1 MFCQLAVSCFVLS
14 GDSAVETFD
23 VKSCRSKLAEHYK
36 RTASVPTSVWTKKS
50 PVDIHQIYTRL
61 SWVKEEQT
69 LAGSSQSELKH
80 YTDVFT
86 TNNDVVPK
94 RILVQG
100 QTGIGKSTFVKKLS
114 VDFAEC
120 DDETTG
126 DTKKGALR
134 RFEDGGDVLVS
145 EVKEA
150 AFQDYEDS
158 SRSSGKHEDM
168 SENQKESLK
177 KFELVLVINLK
188 EKSKC
193 PSLREIVRCCSI
205 FPEEETALVDDLLS
219 YITKNQE
226 KVLLVFDGYDEYRCG
241 SNSEIYEIFRG
252 KKLRNCC
259 VLITTRISKADGLR
273 EFKDV
278 HAEITGFSEKD
289 RVDFMIKFLGGKAE
303 AEAEELR
310 RYLSRKKLTDLTR
323 VPLLLLFFC
332 TLWKK
337 GKLTSF
343 PETKT
348 KLYVGIVQYVLDYN
362 QGKDS
367 PARFGKVHDFKDILA
382 EIGKVALECLLKDD
396 HVFEYDEL
404 SAAILCDES
413 FIIGLLQ
420 VTEYAE
426 NLRPSGMVSFIHKSI
441 QEFLAAWYIANSCVP
456 DGNLGGIEQHA
467 LTLEDFQA
475 WENVF
480 QFVCGLSDDGAVTV
494 FHLLTSL
501 RISDPT
507 LDVSKIVPDVENETV
522 VPLCDVTDR
531 HESFRNVVYDSFQEV
546 RSKAELLSNWFD
558 CNGGI
563 FLVSTER
570 SLPDLIP
577 KVDDFTKLAHSRGSQ
592 VIFGRNSMVY
602 ELLKFLDCL
611 HTLISKSESSEVF
624 NVKNFLGKLE
634 EIFFVSSISSILC
647 FRNGKC
653 YIYFTGLE
661 LFDDEDAHLFA
672 ETIVDS
678 FLSPSANMRSEWS
691 CLKFLTSLRCW
702 CGLSGQS
709 CRALGAAI
717 KDCEHLKRIVVHDC
731 DDSVTELLEHVRR
744 PSKCSLEIGAFVRAK
759 EGKCDLTSSGA
770 VKFASLIS
778 KFDNIIS
785 LCLDFSN
792 CCSAAVD
799 TLVASITH
807 NTLKRLVLH
816 GTRLTLTVA
825 ALLGRSLPEMSF
837 LKVLKLTGLDGN
849 ILEAEEMEA
858 LFGRFNKTLPLSRLT
873 LSGFSVGGCLS
884 SLAKSLPF
892 FPTLGELTLE
902 QLNMDEHAQCSLLQS
917 FGFIPNLKV
926 MKVQSKALRH
936 PCCCTTKVSTG
947 RGHRLGDYKTL
958 ELNGISLTQTVAAA
972 LGRLLPEMSFLQELE
987 LTDVDGSSLQ
997 AEEMEAL
1004 FGRCN
1009 TMMPLCKLVFSG
1021 FKVGGCLAP
1030 LTKSFHF
1037 FPNLRELKLEKLNM
1051 NENDQCGLLESLPF
1065 IRNLTVLNIQTRPL
1079 GDADCCM
1086 AELKTDDYFRQ
1097 TAIKRLTL
1105 KGIIF
1110 TQATTSA
1117 LGQSLPEMLSLQAL
1131 EVTGVRH
1138 ESILQTKEIEAL
1150 FGRFNG
1156 VLPLYSLIFRDFSVT
1171 GSIAPLTKSFC
1182 YFPNLVELNLAE
1194 INMDEHN
1201 SCGLLE
1207 NLRFVPN
1214 LMELRVDGKPLDRA
1228 DCCTAKGNTVGGFP
1242 LKNLKELTLYKVCLT
1257 PAVTSMLG
1265 QILPEMS
1272 SLEEFVLSG
1281 VDGSVI
1287 KAEEMEALF
1296 GGLNKTLPL
1305 HHLTFSVFSVRGSFA
1320 PLKSFR
1326 FLANLRVLH
1335 LGGLNMGE
1343 HNLCALLE
1351 SLKFIPDL
1359 KVLTVEG
1366 SPQGDAHCCS
1376 AELNVM
1382 ASITHKTL
1390 EHLTLDGISLTPVS
1404 AALLGR
1410 SLPEMSSLQVLE
1422 LTGVDGSIQLQAKEM
1437 EALLGGFN
1445 KTLPLYRLTLRN
1457 FSSRGCLATLCK
1469 SFRFFPNLRQLS
1481 LGQMNMDE
1489 RDVCSLLQNL
1499 RFIRS
1504 LRALRVQSEDQR
1516 DAGCYTAKLNTFGS
1530 STIEIHEKLNLN
1542 GISLTPAAA
1551 AALGRSLP
1559 EMASL
1564 QILEI
1569 TGRDRRI
1576 LQGEEMEALF
1586 GGFDKPIPL
1595 RELTFSGFSV
1605 RGCLAPLIKS
1615 LHFFPNL
1622 TELRLERLNVDENDQ
1637 CGLLK
1642 SFGPIRNLTELSVWI
1657 RRWSDLNS
1665 FHYHS
1670 FKTNIF
1676 DRLAHDRDLLEKRLK
1691 VGGISL
1697 TPAVAAVFGLLLPE
1711 MSFLHTLEVTGV
1723 NRSILEAEE
1732 IEALFGRFNKT
1743 LPLHRLTLK
1752 SLSMKGCLSPLYRNF
1767 HLFPSLRELD
1777 LKDLDLGE
1785 HDSCFLK
1792 PLCCKAEITV
1802 RVCSGKVTCKNL
1814 EQLKLDRIRL
1824 TPAAAVALGQSL
1836 PEMSSLQVL
1845 QLTHID
1851 RSILQAEEME
1861 ALFGG
1866 FNKRMPLFLLTL
1878 NGFSVRGCLAPL
1890 FRSLRF
1896 FPNLTE
1902 LNLEMLNMDEHDLN
1916 GLLESFQF
1924 IPNLQELVLSRNPLA
1939 HSVRCI
1945 VPHVINLKKLRSL
1958 WIEQTNHSE
1967 EDLIYVRD
1975 TVQQALPELKI
1986 RGDTG
1991 LSSGCNQM

>member
-1 MFCQLAVSCFVLS
+1 M
-14 GDSAVETFD
+14 
-23 VKSCRSKLAEHYK
+23 KSCRSKLAKHYK

-50 PVDIHQIYTRL
+50 PIDIHQIYTRL

-69 LAGSSQSELKH
+69 LAGSLRSQLKH

-86 TNNDVVPK
+86 ANKDGVVPK

-114 VDFAEC
+114 VDWAEF
-120 DDETTG
+120 DQEIMG
-126 DTKKGALR
+126 DTKKDALR
-134 RFEDGGDVLVS
+134 RFEDGGDVPVS
-145 EVKEA
+145 ELNEA
-150 AFQDYEDS
+150 VFQDYRGP
-158 SRSSGKHEDM
+158 SRSSGKHKDT
-168 SENQKESLK
+168 SETQKESLK

-188 EKSKC
+188 EVSKC

-205 FPEEETALVDDLLS
+205 FPEEETALADDLLS

-259 VLITTRISKADGLR
+259 VLITTRISKADELR
-273 EFKDV
+273 EFKDM
-278 HAEITGFSEKD
+278 HAEITGFSEVD
-289 RVDFMIKFLGGKAE
+289 RVDYMIKVLGGKAE
-303 AEAEELR
+303 ADELEHH
-310 RYLSRKKLTDLTR
+310 LSRKKLTDLTR

-337 GKLTSF
+337 GKLKSF

-348 KLYVGIVQYVLDYN
+348 KLYLGIVQYVLDYN

-367 PARFGKVHDFKDILA
+367 PSRFGKVHDFKDILA

-456 DGNLGGIEQHA
+456 NGNLGGIEQHA

-480 QFVCGLSDDGAVTV
+480 QFVCGLSEDGAVKV
-494 FHLLTSL
+494 FKLLTSL

-507 LDVSKIVPDVENETV
+507 LDVSKIVPDVENETD

-531 HESFRNVVYDSFQEV
+531 HKSFRNLAYDSFQEV
-546 RSKAELLSNWFD
+546 NSKAELLSHWFD

-563 FLVSTER
+563 FVVSSER
-570 SLPDLIP
+570 PLPELIP
-577 KVDDFTKLAHSRGSQ
+577 NVNNFTKLAHSLGAQ
-592 VIFGRNSMVY
+592 VIFRRNSMMYMY
-602 ELLKFLDCL
+602 ELLKFLNCL
-611 HTLISKSESSEVF
+611 HTPISKSESSEVF
-624 NVKNFLGKLE
+624 TVEDFIRTFEKVFFLSV
-634 EIFFVSSISSILC
+634 FSCVLC
-647 FRNGKC
+647 FRNGKFH
-653 YIYFTGLE
+653 IYLTGLE
-661 LFDDEDAHLFA
+661 LHRDAEAHRFA
-672 ETIVDS
+672 ETTDS
-678 FLSPSANMRSEWS
+678 FLSPSANMCLEWS

-717 KDCEHLKRIVVHDC
+717 RDCEHLKRIVVNEC
-731 DDSVTELLEHVRR
+731 DDSVTDLLEHVRK
-744 PSKCSLEIGAFVRAK
+744 PSKCSLEIGSFFIPTE
-759 EGKCDLTSSGA
+759 EGNSSKCDLTTCGA
-770 VKFASLIS
+770 LKFARLIS
-778 KFDNIIS
+778 KFDNIIT
-785 LCLDFSN
+785 LCLNLSS

-799 TLVASITH
+799 TLVNSITH

-816 GTRLTLTVA
+816 GMRLNSTVA
-825 ALLGRSLPEMSF
+825 ALLGRSLPEMSS
-837 LKVLKLTGLDGN
+837 LEALELTELDGSV
-849 ILEAEEMEA
+849 LEVEQIEA
-858 LFGRFNKTLPLSRLT
+858 LFGGFNKTLPLSRLS
-873 LSGFSVGGCLS
+873 LSGFSVRGCLS
-884 SLAKSLPF
+884 PLAKSLSF
-892 FPTLGELTLE
+892 FPTLSKLKLE
-902 QLNMDEHAQCSLLQS
+902 KLNMDEHVQCSLLQS
-917 FGFIPNLKV
+917 LVFIPNLKV

-936 PCCCTTKVSTG
+936 PCCCTTKVSTV
-947 RGHRLGDYKTL
+947 RGYKLGDYKIL
-958 ELNGISLTQTVAAA
+958 ELNGISLTQTVTTA

-987 LTDVDGSSLQ
+987 LTDIDGSILQ
-997 AEEMEAL
+997 SEEMEAL

-1009 TMMPLCKLVFSG
+1009 RTMPLCKLVFCG

-1037 FPNLRELKLEKLNM
+1037 FPRLRELKLEKLNM
-1051 NENDQCGLLESLPF
+1051 DENDQCGLLESLPF
-1065 IRNLTVLNIQTRPL
+1065 IRNLTALKIQTGPL
-1079 GDADCCM
+1079 GDADCCT
-1086 AELKTDDYFRQ
+1086 AELYTSDYFRP
-1097 TAIKRLTL
+1097 TAYSDKRLTL
-1105 KGIIF
+1105 KGILL
-1110 TQATTSA
+1110 TQATIAA

-1131 EVTGVRH
+1131 EVTGVRY
-1138 ESILQTKEIEAL
+1138 ENILQTEEIETL
-1150 FGRFNG
+1150 FGRFSV

-1171 GSIAPLTKSFC
+1171 GSIASLTKSFC
-1182 YFPNLVELNLAE
+1182 YFPNLMELNLAK

-1201 SCGLLE
+1201 LCGLLE
-1207 NLRFVPN
+1207 SLKFVPN
-1214 LMELRVDGKPLDRA
+1214 LRELKVDGKPLDHEG
-1228 DCCTAKGNTVGGFP
+1228 CCTAKVNTVVGFP
-1242 LKNLKELTLYKVCLT
+1242 LKTLKELTLYSVCLT
-1257 PAVTSMLG
+1257 PAVATMLG

-1272 SLEEFVLSG
+1272 SLQELVLTG
-1281 VDGSVI
+1281 AGSIV
-1287 KAEEMEALF
+1287 KAEQMETLF
-1296 GGLNKTLPL
+1296 RGLNKTLPL
-1305 HHLTFSVFSVRGSFA
+1305 HHLTFCDFSVRGSLA
-1320 PLKSFR
+1320 PFIKSFR
-1326 FLANLRVLH
+1326 FLANLSVLH
-1335 LGGLNMGE
+1335 LGRLNMDE
-1343 HNLCALLE
+1343 HNLCSLLE
-1351 SLKFIPDL
+1351 SLRFTPNL
-1359 KVLTVEG
+1359 KVLRVEG
-1366 SPQGDAHCCS
+1366 RPQGDAHCCS
-1376 AELNVM
+1376 AELNVA

-1390 EHLTLDGISLTPVS
+1390 EHLTLDGLSLTPVS

-1422 LTGVDGSIQLQAKEM
+1422 LTGVDGSILQAKEM
-1437 EALLGGFN
+1437 EELFGGFD
-1445 KTLPLYRLTLRN
+1445 KTVPLYRLTLRN

-1469 SFRFFPNLRQLS
+1469 SLRFFPNLSQLS
-1481 LGQMNMDE
+1481 LGQLNMDE
-1489 RDVCSLLQNL
+1489 QDVCSLLQNL

-1516 DAGCYTAKLNTFGS
+1516 DAYCYTEILKTFGT
-1530 STIEIHEKLNLN
+1530 STTEIHGKLHLN
-1542 GISLTPAAA
+1542 GISLTPAAT

-1564 QILEI
+1564 QVLEI
-1569 TGRDRRI
+1569 TGRGRHV
-1576 LQGEEMEALF
+1576 LQADEMAAMF
-1586 GGFDKPIPL
+1586 GGFNKPMPL
-1595 RELTFSGFSV
+1595 RELTLSDFSV

-1615 LHFFPNL
+1615 LRFYPNL
-1622 TELRLERLNVDENDQ
+1622 TELRLERLNMDENDQ

-1642 SFGPIRNLTELSVWI
+1642 GFGLIRNLTELRVCV
-1657 RRWSDLNS
+1657 RKWSDLSS
-1665 FHYHS
+1665 FHYYS
-1670 FKTNIF
+1670 SKSNIF
-1676 DRLAHDRDLLEKRLK
+1676 DRLTHDRLEKSLK
-1691 VGGISL
+1691 FDGISL
-1697 TPAVAAVFGLLLPE
+1697 TPRVGAVLGLLLPE
-1711 MSFLHTLEVTGV
+1711 MLSLHTLEVTEGF
-1723 NRSILEAEE
+1723 LEAEE
-1732 IEALFGRFNKT
+1732 MEVLFGILNKT
-1743 LPLHRLTLK
+1743 LPLHRLTFR
-1752 SLSMKGCLSPLYRNF
+1752 SLSFRGCPSPLYRNLHF
-1767 HLFPSLRELD
+1767 FPNLRELSLID
-1777 LKDLDLGE
+1777 LGMGE

-1792 PLCCKAEITV
+1792 PLCCKAEI
-1802 RVCSGKVTCKNL
+1802 RVSSEKVTLKNL
-1814 EQLKLDRIRL
+1814 EQLMLDGIRL

-1845 QLTHID
+1845 QLTQMD
-1851 RSILQAEEME
+1851 PSILRAKDME

-1866 FNKRMPLFLLTL
+1866 LNKTMPLFQLTL

-1896 FPNLTE
+1896 FPNLVE

-1924 IPNLQELVLSRNPLA
+1924 IPNLQELILSRNPLG

-1945 VPHVINLKKLRSL
+1945 VPHVINLKKLRFL
-1958 WIEQTNHSE
+1958 WIEQTDHSD

-1975 TVQQALPELKI
+1975 SVQQALPELEI
-1986 RGDTG
+1986 RGNTG

>member
-1 MFCQLAVSCFVLS
+1 MFCQLAVSCFILS

-61 SWVKEEQT
+61 SWVKEEQAI
-69 LAGSSQSELKH
+69 AGSSQSELKH

-86 TNNDVVPK
+86 ANKNGVVPK

-126 DTKKGALR
+126 DTKKDALR

-168 SENQKESLK
+168 SENQRESLK

-188 EKSKC
+188 EVSKC

-259 VLITTRISKADGLR
+259 VLITTRISKADELR

-303 AEAEELR
+303 AEELR
-310 RYLSRKKLTDLTR
+310 RHLSRKKLTDLTR

-480 QFVCGLSDDGAVTV
+480 QFVCGLSDDGAVKV

-522 VPLCDVTDR
+522 VPLCDVTGR

-546 RSKAELLSNWFD
+546 SSKAELLSHWFD
-558 CNGGI
+558 CSGGI
-563 FLVSTER
+563 FLVSRER
-570 SLPDLIP
+570 SFPDLIP

-592 VIFGRNSMVY
+592 VIFGHISMVY

-611 HTLISKSESSEVF
+611 HTESSELF
-624 NVKNFLGKLE
+624 TGENFPRKFE
-634 EIFFVSSISSILC
+634 EIFFIFSISSILC
-647 FRNGKC
+647 FRNGKF
-653 YIYFTGLE
+653 YIYFTSLE
-661 LFDDEDAHLFA
+661 LLFDGDAHLFA
-672 ETIVDS
+672 ETIADS
-678 FLSPSANMRSEWS
+678 SANMCSEWS

-709 CRALGAAI
+709 CRALGAVI

-731 DDSVTELLEHVRR
+731 DDSVTELLEHVRK
-744 PSKCSLEIGAFVRAK
+744 PSKCSLEIGSFFRGK
-759 EGKCDLTSSGA
+759 QGKCDLTSSGA

-778 KFDNIIS
+778 KFDNIIA
-785 LCLDFSN
+785 LCLDLSN

-807 NTLKRLVLH
+807 NTLKRLTLH
-816 GTRLTLTVA
+816 GTRLAPTVA
-825 ALLGRSLPEMSF
+825 ALLGRSLPEMSS
-837 LKVLKLTGLDGN
+837 LEVLELAGLDGSN
-849 ILEAEEMEA
+849 LETEEIEA
-858 LFGRFNKTLPLSRLT
+858 LFGGFNKTLPLSRLI
-873 LSGFSVGGCLS
+873 LSGFSVRGCLS
-884 SLAKSLPF
+884 PLAKSLPF
-892 FPTLGELTLE
+892 FPTLSELKLE
-902 QLNMDEHAQCSLLQS
+902 QLNMDERAQCSLLQS

-936 PCCCTTKVSTG
+936 PCCCTAKVSTD
-947 RGHRLGDYKTL
+947 RGYKLGDYKTL

-987 LTDVDGSSLQ
+987 FTDVDGSILQ
-997 AEEMEAL
+997 AEEMESL

-1009 TMMPLCKLVFSG
+1009 RTMPLCKLIFSG
-1021 FKVGGCLAP
+1021 FKVEGCLAP
-1030 LTKSFHF
+1030 LTKSFLF
-1037 FPNLRELKLEKLNM
+1037 FPNLKELMLEKLNM
-1051 NENDQCGLLESLPF
+1051 DENDQCGLLESLPF

-1086 AELKTDDYFRQ
+1086 AELKTDDYFRL

-1117 LGQSLPEMLSLQAL
+1117 LGQSLPEMLSLQVL

-1228 DCCTAKGNTVGGFP
+1228 DCCTAKGNTVGGLP
-1242 LKNLKELTLYKVCLT
+1242 LKTLKELTLYGVCLT
-1257 PAVTSMLG
+1257 PAVATMLG

-1272 SLEEFVLSG
+1272 SLQEFVLSG

-1335 LGGLNMGE
+1335 LGRLNMGE

-1351 SLKFIPDL
+1351 SLKFIPNL
-1359 KVLTVEG
+1359 KALSVEG

-1382 ASITHKTL
+1382 TSITHKTL
-1390 EHLTLDGISLTPVS
+1390 EHLRLDGISLTPVS

-1410 SLPEMSSLQVLE
+1410 SLPEMSSLKGLE
-1422 LTGVDGSIQLQAKEM
+1422 LTGVDGSILQAKEM
-1437 EALLGGFN
+1437 EALFGGFN

-1481 LGQMNMDE
+1481 LGQMNMGE
-1489 RDVCSLLQNL
+1489 QDVCTLLRNL

-1504 LRALRVQSEDQR
+1504 LRALKVQNKDQR
-1516 DAGCYTAKLNTFGS
+1516 DAYCYTEILKTFGS
-1530 STIEIHEKLNLN
+1530 STTDIHGKLHLN
-1542 GISLTPAAA
+1542 GIRLTTAAA
-1551 AALGRSLP
+1551 AALGLSLP
-1559 EMASL
+1559 QMAFL
-1564 QILEI
+1564 QVLEI
-1569 TGRDRRI
+1569 TGQDRRI

-1586 GGFDKPIPL
+1586 GGFNKPMPL
-1595 RELTFSGFSV
+1595 REFTFSGFSV

-1615 LHFFPNL
+1615 LRFFPNL
-1622 TELRLERLNVDENDQ
+1622 TELRLERLNMDENDQ

-1642 SFGPIRNLTELSVWI
+1642 SFVPIRSLTELSVCV

-1670 FKTNIF
+1670 SRTNIF

-1691 VGGISL
+1691 LDGISL
-1697 TPAVAAVFGLLLPE
+1697 TPAVAAVLGLLLPE

-1732 IEALFGRFNKT
+1732 MEALFGRFNKT

-1767 HLFPSLRELD
+1767 HLFPSLRKLNLENLD
-1777 LKDLDLGE
+1777 MGE

-1792 PLCCKAEITV
+1792 PLCCKAQTNV
-1802 RVCSGKVTCKNL
+1802 RVCSGKVTYKNL
-1814 EQLKLDRIRL
+1814 EELRLDSIRL
-1824 TPAAAVALGQSL
+1824 SPAAAVALGQSL
-1836 PEMSSLQVL
+1836 PEMSSLQVF
-1845 QLTHID
+1845 QLTHMD
-1851 RSILQAEEME
+1851 RSILRAEEME

-1866 FNKRMPLFLLTL
+1866 FNKTMPLLQLTL

-1896 FPNLTE
+1896 FPNLIE
-1902 LNLEMLNMDEHDLN
+1902 LNLEMLNMDEHDLS

-1945 VPHVINLKKLRSL
+1945 VPHVTQLEEASVSL
-1958 WIEQTNHSE
+1958 
-1967 EDLIYVRD
+1967 D
-1975 TVQQALPELKI
+1975 
-1986 RGDTG
+1986 
-1991 LSSGCNQM
+1991 